1 MALSSKEADIAMLL
15 AAQCHLGTKNL
26 HPACERYVHSRRSD
40 GIHVINVAKTWDK
53 LQLAAR
59 IIVAIENPA
68 DIAVLSSRPFGQ
80 RAALKFAHYTG
91 AKALAGRHTPGTFTN
106 QIQKHFE
113 EPRLLLLTDP
123 RTDHQP
129 IRESAYMNIPT
140 IAFADTDSPLTHVD
154 VAIPANNKGKHSIGV
169 LYYVLARMVLQM
181 RGTVSRGGGNAAW
194 EVPVDLFFYRDPEE
208 VADKEEE
215 AQAADETAEAL
226 YGAQGLPAPG
236 GAGIAD
242 DAGWD
247 ESAPFAAEGG
257 PAPAGE
263 EWGAAAPGAAGAGGE
278 WEAAA
283 AAPAAPAIEYAA
295 PAQFGAQ
302 Y

>member
-1 MALSSKEADIAMLL
+1 
-15 AAQCHLGTKNL
+15 
-26 HPACERYVHSRRSD
+26 
-40 GIHVINVAKTWDK
+40 
-53 LQLAAR
+53 
-59 IIVAIENPA
+59 
-68 DIAVLSSRPFGQ
+68 
-80 RAALKFAHYTG
+80 
-91 AKALAGRHTPGTFTN
+91 
-106 QIQKHFE
+106 
-113 EPRLLLLTDP
+113 
-123 RTDHQP
+123 
-129 IRESAYMNIPT
+129 MNIPT

-181 RGTVSRGGGNAAW
+181 RGTVGRGGGNAAW

-208 VADKEEE
+208 VADKDEE
-215 AQAADETAEAL
+215 AQAAGENAEAL
-226 YGAQGLPAPG
+226 YGAQGLPAPPG
-236 GAGIAD
+236 VAD

-247 ESAPFAAEGG
+247 ESAPFAEGG
-257 PAPAGE
+257 PAPAGGE

-283 AAPAAPAIEYAA
+283 AAPVAASPAIEYAA

>member
-1 MALSSKEADIAMLL
+1 VTAFGRKLFRSSGAIARLDAPRREPPARSPFFSHIRSPLSHPPPPK
-15 AAQCHLGTKNL
+15 KN
-26 HPACERYVHSRRSD
+26 HTQTETP
-40 GIHVINVAKTWDK
+40 K
-53 LQLAAR
+53 
-59 IIVAIENPA
+59 
-68 DIAVLSSRPFGQ
+68 Q
-80 RAALKFAHYTG
+80 RKQPT
-91 AKALAGRHTPGTFTN
+91 GTFTN

-215 AQAADETAEAL
+215 AQAAGETAEAL

>member
-1 MALSSKEADIAMLL
+1 
-15 AAQCHLGTKNL
+15 
-26 HPACERYVHSRRSD
+26 
-40 GIHVINVAKTWDK
+40 
-53 LQLAAR
+53 
-59 IIVAIENPA
+59 
-68 DIAVLSSRPFGQ
+68 
-80 RAALKFAHYTG
+80 
-91 AKALAGRHTPGTFTN
+91 
-106 QIQKHFE
+106 
-113 EPRLLLLTDP
+113 
-123 RTDHQP
+123 
-129 IRESAYMNIPT
+129 MNIPT

-181 RGTVSRGGGNAAW
+181 RGAVSRGGGNAAW

-208 VADKEEE
+208 VADKDEE
-215 AQAADETAEAL
+215 AQAAGESAEAL
-226 YGAQGLPAPG
+226 YGAQGLPAPPG
-236 GAGIAD
+236 VAD

-247 ESAPFAAEGG
+247 ESAPFAEGG
-257 PAPAGE
+257 PAAAGGE